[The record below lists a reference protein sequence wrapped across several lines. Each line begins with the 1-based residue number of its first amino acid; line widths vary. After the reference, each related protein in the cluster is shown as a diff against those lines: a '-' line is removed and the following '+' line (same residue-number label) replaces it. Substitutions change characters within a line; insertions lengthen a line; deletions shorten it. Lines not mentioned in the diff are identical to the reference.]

1 MNPSAFWKRGEW
13 MNIYKFSG
21 RGVEVTEALR
31 SYVTEKLEKLERFND
46 HINEARVTVSVRD
59 TRDAS
64 RRNTIEVQLNIPSGI
79 VRAEEH
85 HADMYAAADKV
96 VDLLERQLRKFKTN
110 LLRHRR
116 DADVPPPISLIEDV
130 EDDDSNARPEIVR
143 TKSFDLRPMMP
154 EDAVVQMEAL
164 GHDFFVFIKADSSQP
179 AVVYRRKDGNHGLI
193 EPRTA

>member
-1 MNPSAFWKRGEW
+1 

-31 SYVTEKLEKLERFND
+31 NYVTQKLEKLERFND
-46 HINEARVTVSVRD
+46 HINEVRVTVTVRD

-64 RRNTIEVQLNIPSGI
+64 RRNQIEVQLNIPSGI
-79 VRAEEH
+79 IRAEEH

-110 LLRHRR
+110 MLRHRR
-116 DADVPPPISLIEDV
+116 DAAPEAPAMPEKQTESEAA
-130 EDDDSNARPEIVR
+130 EFGPEIVR

-164 GHDFFVFIKADSSQP
+164 NHDFYVFIKADSELP
-179 AVVYRRKDGNHGLI
+179 AVVYRRRDGNYGLI
-193 EPRTA
+193 EPKSH